1 LPVGPDTE
9 RAGKRERI
17 AAKSKAP
24 LIVLELTAMPF
35 YLIRA
40 DAPPF
45 SLHLKLH
52 HKKGRLH
59 VAMSYKKEANQVK
72 RVHSISMCAKARH
85 SLPSNYLACSG

>member
-1 LPVGPDTE
+1 M
-9 RAGKRERI
+9 
-17 AAKSKAP
+17 
-24 LIVLELTAMPF
+24 ELTAMPF

-59 VAMSYKKEANQVK
+59 VTKSYKKEANQVK
-72 RVHSISMCAKARH
+72 KVHSISLWAKARH
-85 SLPSNYLACSG
+85 SLPSNYLPCNG